1 MTRKKVSSSNDS
13 DSLEPPPSEAVIATQ
28 GDVLLEVKDSRTGLD
43 QRYRC
48 SRAVLRSNSEYFNVL
63 LDPIKFSEGIAI
75 EAEIQKLV
83 KQYTDYASIP
93 VSKLPTVAVSDVGQL
108 PKACRS
114 ASTVIRLFFRILHD
128 PATPWPI
135 SRLHAINLVAL
146 LAIVADRLA
155 AIRPIRAY
163 LRSQKFETT
172 LLRDRRTCTAH
183 QLEIDNRQR
192 LLAGVI
198 FGFPAWVRECSA
210 ALILAG
216 PKRQVTTNLESGD
229 DEEADDDALWWRLPN
244 GVEGVY
250 MLVLQHS
257 TGDKAAAFYINT
269 VNKATAL
276 LSFWKHS

>member
-1 MTRKKVSSSNDS
+1 MTRKIVSSFNAS
-13 DSLEPPPSEAVIATQ
+13 DSPEPPPSEVVIATQ
-28 GDVLLEVKDSRTGLD
+28 GDVLLEVKDPRTGLD

-75 EAEIQKLV
+75 EATIQELV
-83 KQYTDYASIP
+83 KQHTDYASIP
-93 VSKLPTVAVSDVGQL
+93 ASKLPAVVVSDVGQL
-108 PKACRS
+108 PKACLS

-163 LRSQKFETT
+163 LKSQKFETT

-198 FGFPAWVRECSA
+198 FGFPTWVRECSA

-229 DEEADDDALWWRLPN
+229 DEEAEDDALWWRLPN

-250 MLVLQHS
+250 M
-257 TGDKAAAFYINT
+257 FIP
-269 VNKATAL
+269 
-276 LSFWKHS
+276 

>member
-1 MTRKKVSSSNDS
+1 MTRKIVSSSSAS
-13 DSLEPPPSEAVIATQ
+13 DPPIPSPSEVVIAAQ
-28 GDVLLEVKDSRTGLD
+28 GDVLVKVKDSRTGLD
-43 QRYRC
+43 QHYRC
-48 SRAVLRSNSEYFNVL
+48 SRAVLQSNSDYFDVL

-75 EAEIQKLV
+75 EAEIQELV
-83 KQYTDYASIP
+83 KHYTDYASIP
-93 VSKLPTVAVSDVGQL
+93 AFKLPAVAVSDVGQL
-108 PKACRS
+108 PKAGL
-114 ASTVIRLFFRILHD
+114 STGTVVRLFFMILHD

-155 AIRPIRAY
+155 AIRPVRAY
-163 LRSQKFETT
+163 LRSQKFEAT

-198 FGFPAWVRECSA
+198 FGFPKWVRECSA

-229 DEEADDDALWWRLPN
+229 DEEAEDDALWWRLPN
-244 GVEGVY
+244 GVEGMY
-250 MLVLQHS
+250 MLVP
-257 TGDKAAAFYINT
+257 
-269 VNKATAL
+269 
-276 LSFWKHS
+276 

>member
-28 GDVLLEVKDSRTGLD
+28 GDVLLEVKDSRSGLD

-48 SRAVLRSNSEYFNVL
+48 SRAVLRSNSEYFDVL

-250 MLVLQHS
+250 MLILQHS
-257 TGDKAAAFYINT
+257 TGDKAAAFYFNT

-276 LSFWKHS
+276 LSF